1 MKNDWEIK
9 KLGEVCE
16 INIGRTPE
24 RGNSKMWDKEKKTD
38 TIIQTTLPLN
48 FDEKKSEVEEEVKNI
63 DILNIT
69 PIEAINILSKLK
81 EKVK

>member
-1 MKNDWEIK
+1 MKKIKNIDIIRRNLMQINLFKNIANEIK
-9 KLGEVCE
+9 K
-16 INIGRTPE
+16 
-24 RGNSKMWDKEKKTD
+24 
-38 TIIQTTLPLN
+38 
-48 FDEKKSEVEEEVKNI
+48 I